1 MTQYILMQRKCGG
14 GDDVFDASHSL
25 PTIVFL
31 SVPLWHA
38 LSSGKRLL
46 LAKGTSI
53 SIRINR
59 MAGLGGNIRES
70 ATFLGNASLFD
81 PREFFPLPQY
91 TSVQRFLENYCFTSR

>member
-1 MTQYILMQRKCGG
+1 MWRRGS
-14 GDDVFDASHSL
+14 VFDASHSL

-46 LAKGTSI
+46 LAKVISI

-59 MAGLGGNIRES
+59 MAGLSGNIKES
-70 ATFLGNASLFD
+70 VTFQGDASLFD
-81 PREFFPLPQY
+81 PRDFFPWPQY
-91 TSVQRFLENYCFTSR
+91 TSVQRFLENYCFTS